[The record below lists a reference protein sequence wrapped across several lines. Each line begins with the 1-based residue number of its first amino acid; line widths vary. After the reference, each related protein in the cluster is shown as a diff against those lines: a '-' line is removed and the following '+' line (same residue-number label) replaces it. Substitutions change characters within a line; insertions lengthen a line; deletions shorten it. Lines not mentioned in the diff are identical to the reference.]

1 MHYILSRPKEEIL
14 AEVLMAQN
22 RKPIDG
28 DWLSTVKNDIKDF
41 EMDLTIEEI
50 KNMTK
55 ENLKNKVK
63 ESMKRAASEY
73 LMKEKSS
80 KSKMQNLN
88 YNEIKLQNYF
98 STSQITTKRK
108 IILFKARTRM
118 LKVWYN
124 FGQKIKCPLCK
135 IQEDKQEHLL

>member
-1 MHYILSRPKEEIL
+1 
-14 AEVLMAQN
+14 MAQN

-88 YNEIKLQNYF
+88 YNEIILQNF
-98 STSQITTKRK
+98 FLTSETT
-108 IILFKARTRM
+108 T
-118 LKVWYN
+118 
-124 FGQKIKCPLCK
+124 
-135 IQEDKQEHLL
+135 